1 MIKDALT
8 STAAFL
14 ISLVG
19 LIIGIAWAIDSRWD
33 WEPILV
39 ILISLAELLFF
50 AFHKVNREEQFNQ
63 QTEPPSK
70 DKLDKI
76 KSDSVTQPE
85 ISTTEDVTIKHRDS
99 VLDMMKLRYHI
110 LFIDDDRK
118 FNVVKILRDT
128 GWKHTKTIPDI
139 KSLDLELVK
148 NTDVFFVDINGVGK
162 LLDLEY
168 EGLDLALMLK
178 QRYIDKKVVIYSA
191 NKNFNS
197 FHPAWD
203 ECDYKLEKNALPY
216 QFQNLVEEYSIQK
229 FADSR

>member
-19 LIIGIAWAIDSRWD
+19 LIVGIAWAIDSRWE

-39 ILISLAELLFF
+39 LLISLAELLIF
-50 AFHKVNREEQFNQ
+50 AFHKANREEETNKP
-63 QTEPPSK
+63 TESQNGVAP
-70 DKLDKI
+70 DKI
-76 KSDSVTQPE
+76 KAEASVQSD
-85 ISTTEDVTIKHRDS
+85 ISTAEDVTVKHRDS

-139 KSLDLELVK
+139 KSLDIELVK
-148 NTDVFFVDINGVGK
+148 RTDVFFVDINGVGK
-162 LLDLEY
+162 LLSLEY

-178 QRYIDKKVVIYSA
+178 QRYADKKVVIYSA

-197 FHPAWD
+197 FHEAWD

-229 FADSR
+229 FIDSK